1 LITLSNEQRR
11 ILVEAARAAVV
22 ATVAGTA
29 LPRLALAGLPTSS
42 GVFVTVRIGGTLR
55 GCLGTLD
62 DDCILDQEVVRCAAE
77 AASVDPRFPPVTPA
91 ELDTLTLDISVLGP
105 LERIDPHAPAAFV
118 IGKHGLVVEKGRSRG
133 LLLPQVAVEWAW
145 TPERFLQQTCIK
157 AGLSPHA
164 WRVDARVYRFSA
176 DVFGD

>member
-1 LITLSNEQRR
+1 M
-11 ILVEAARAAVV
+11 
-22 ATVAGTA
+22 
-29 LPRLALAGLPTSS
+29 
-42 GVFVTVRIGGTLR
+42 
-55 GCLGTLD
+55 
-62 DDCILDQEVVRCAAE
+62 LDQEVVRCAAE

-105 LERIDPHAPAAFV
+105 LERIDPRAPAAFV
-118 IGKHGLVVEKGRSRG
+118 IGKHGLVVEKGRARG

-164 WRVDARVYRFSA
+164 WRADARVYRFSA